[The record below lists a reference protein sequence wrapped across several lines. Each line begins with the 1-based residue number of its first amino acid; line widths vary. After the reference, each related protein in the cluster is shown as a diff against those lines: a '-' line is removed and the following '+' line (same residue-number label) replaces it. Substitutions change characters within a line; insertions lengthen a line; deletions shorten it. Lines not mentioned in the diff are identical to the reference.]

1 MKTKLC
7 MFTVIVASAVALFSQ
22 SAVSEDKPGGAP
34 DPEMMKQMMEGM
46 KRWIETTK
54 PGKHHQVLES
64 HVGTWDVT
72 FRMWMDPSA
81 PPMETKG
88 VSEVKWIMGKRFVL
102 EDYKGEMLMPD
113 ETGMQMKKVPYEGMG
128 TLGYD
133 VYRNMYTGT
142 WLSNIQTNVLTMNGS
157 MEPGSKVLR
166 MFGEMDEPMLNVI
179 GRTVK
184 YVTTIKDKDTRIFEC
199 FDLHAS
205 DAYRVFEIEYK
216 RKK

>member
-1 MKTKLC
+1 MKTQFC

-22 SAVSEDKPGGAP
+22 SAASEDKPGGGQ

-54 PGKHHQVLES
+54 PGKHHKVLDS
-64 HVGTWDVT
+64 HAGTWDVT

-88 VSEVKWIMGKRFVL
+88 VSEVKWIMGKRFLL
-102 EDYKGEMLMPD
+102 EEYKGEMLMPD

-142 WLSNIQTNVLTMNGS
+142 WLSNLQTNVLTMNGS

-184 YVTTIKDKDTRIFEC
+184 YVTTIKDKDTRMFEC

-205 DAYRVFEIEYK
+205 DTHRVFEIEYK